1 MTSSIAREELVLGTL
16 ALLDAPLPP
25 LALASGSPAALNLAA
40 LQDALLELSHTGN
53 GVDEPT
59 RDRWFLRDPGRAG
72 FLVKTLVLLV
82 DCSAAGLATG
92 GGPSEATVPLS
103 EHSCRCI
110 RLALLEGVSLA
121 QGTAAAKQLSK
132 QLLAQ
137 HRSDT
142 YLWEALVR
150 LESRAGN
157 AKVGGWG
164 MLKVLRGF
172 WQAVSCVLC
181 LV

>member
-59 RDRWFLRDPGRAG
+59 RDRWFLRDPGRAD
-72 FLVKTLVLLV
+72 FLVRTLIQLV
-82 DCSAAGLATG
+82 DYSAADLAAG
-92 GGPSEATVPLS
+92 GSPSEASAPLS

-157 AKVGGWG
+157 AKVRRFGNVEGVEG
-164 MLKVLRGF
+164 LLAGRVF
-172 WQAVSCVLC
+172 CV
-181 LV
+181 V